1 MPGSLLLGRS
11 LNTLEYDLGL
21 DRAFKPSLCR
31 TCTSRPT
38 RSGQRM
44 AARCAIAEPPAAPA
58 VQMSGQVSEKMKELK
73 GAGRQVGNFRR

>member
-1 MPGSLLLGRS
+1 
-11 LNTLEYDLGL
+11 
-21 DRAFKPSLCR
+21 
-31 TCTSRPT
+31 
-38 RSGQRM
+38 M